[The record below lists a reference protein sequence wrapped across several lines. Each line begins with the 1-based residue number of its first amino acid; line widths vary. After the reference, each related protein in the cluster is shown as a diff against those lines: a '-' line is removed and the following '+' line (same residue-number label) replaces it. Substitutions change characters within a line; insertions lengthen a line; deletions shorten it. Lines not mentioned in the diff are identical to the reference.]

1 MKKLRLLLEFY
12 KSTLAVNLI
21 LIIIS
26 LLGGAESIFTNLCV
40 IGTLIIYLF
49 KEFYRKNEYY
59 FYFNNNVSILELYG
73 FYFAVNLCISIVIFF
88 INYLV

>member
-1 MKKLRLLLEFY
+1 MKKLKLLFEFY
-12 KSTLAVNLI
+12 KSTLPVNLI
-21 LIIIS
+21 IIIIS
-26 LLGGAESIFTNLCV
+26 LLGGAESIFINLCV
-40 IGTLIIYLF
+40 LGTLIIYIF

-73 FYFAVNLCISIVIFF
+73 FYFVVNLCISIVIFF

>member
-12 KSTLAVNLI
+12 KSTLAINLI
-21 LIIIS
+21 LIIVS
-26 LLGGAESIFTNLCV
+26 LLTGTDSIFINLCV

-59 FYFNNNVSILELYG
+59 FYFNNNVSVLELYS
-73 FYFAVNLCISIVIFF
+73 FYFAVNFSISIIIFSANNL
-88 INYLV
+88 I

>member
-12 KSTLAVNLI
+12 KSTLAINLI

-26 LLGGAESIFTNLCV
+26 LIAGADSIFINLCV
-40 IGTLIIYLF
+40 IGTLIIFLF

-59 FYFNNNVSILELYG
+59 FYFNNNVSILDLYG
-73 FYFAVNLCISIVIFF
+73 FYFIVNLSISIVIFT
-88 INYLV
+88 INYLI